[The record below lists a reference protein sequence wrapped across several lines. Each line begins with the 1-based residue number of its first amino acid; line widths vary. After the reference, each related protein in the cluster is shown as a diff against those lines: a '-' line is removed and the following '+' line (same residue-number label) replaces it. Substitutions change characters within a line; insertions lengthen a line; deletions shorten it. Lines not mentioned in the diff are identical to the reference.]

1 MVSYMDRARKAA
13 RKVQERLYDGLA
25 TVTEYQKIRD
35 KESGLTSH
43 KEVVVLENQPCRLS
57 FKTISEV
64 KQSEAAATAQV
75 IKLFLSP
82 DVTIRPGSKV
92 EVTQAGVT
100 AAYQC
105 SGTPAVYFTHQ
116 EIILTLFDKWA

>member
-13 RKVQERLYDGLA
+13 RKAQERLYDGLA
-25 TVTEYQKIRD
+25 TVTEYQKVRD

-92 EVTQAGVT
+92 DVTQAGVT
-100 AAYQC
+100 TAYRC
-105 SGTPAVYFTHQ
+105 SGAPAVYFTHQ